1 MKVPKDVGPDS
12 RITKASLG
20 VVASERV
27 SLPRSAAGEMRH
39 LTCNEKEVED
49 YLSAGE
55 STYVLSNRAFLA
67 GAVIHDRSGS
77 DGISVWQTQRRMAVK

>member
-27 SLPRSAAGEMRH
+27 SSPRRSARRMQH
-39 LTCNEKEVED
+39 LTCDETEVED
-49 YLSAGE
+49 LLSAGE
-55 STYVLSNRAFLA
+55 ST
-67 GAVIHDRSGS
+67 
-77 DGISVWQTQRRMAVK
+77 